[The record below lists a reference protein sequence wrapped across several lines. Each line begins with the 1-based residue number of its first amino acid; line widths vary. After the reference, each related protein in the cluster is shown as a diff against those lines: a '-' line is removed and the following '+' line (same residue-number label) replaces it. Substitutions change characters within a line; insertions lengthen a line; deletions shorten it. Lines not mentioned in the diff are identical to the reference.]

1 MAIVRDQEDPRKKT
15 DNHLVVPLLCGALT
29 LLCAKSAKTHVSYPT
44 L

>member
-15 DNHLVVPLLCGALT
+15 DNHLVVPLLRGALT